1 MNNHRLKGLASE
13 MLFAARWYELVED
26 ESLTLITPDLDT
38 GWDFMIASSGIK
50 IQVKRWKR
58 KTNQNKWNLDIRRKR
73 NSGTG
78 NYTGKEFDYIA
89 IHNTE
94 TDKFIIADI
103 AQLINEDTG
112 KVKQNFSINALTN
125 LGMCHLVEV
134 SQGLASAVPFCYN
147 TKVIKG
153 HPNEVQSSTV

>member
-38 GWDFMIASSGIK
+38 GWDFMIASSCIK
-50 IQVKRWKR
+50 VQVKRHTKSKR
-58 KTNQNKWNLDIRRKR
+58 YNPYNLDLRRRR
-73 NSGTG
+73 NKGTG
-78 NYTGKEFDYIA
+78 NYTGKEFDYLA

-94 TDKFIIADI
+94 SDEFIIAD
-103 AQLINEDTG
+103 
-112 KVKQNFSINALTN
+112 VKQLMNGDVMKQSVGIKSLTN

>member
-1 MNNHRLKGLASE
+1 MNGWKTGDDCMKTHRLRGLASE

-58 KTNQNKWNLDIRRKR
+58 KTNQNKVNLDIRRKR
-73 NSGTG
+73 NKGTG

-89 IHNTE
+89 VHDTE
-94 TDKFIIADI
+94 SDEFIIAD
-103 AQLINEDTG
+103 
-112 KVKQNFSINALTN
+112 VKQLMRGDVMKQSVGIKSLQN
-125 LGMCHLVEV
+125 LGMCQL
-134 SQGLASAVPFCYN
+134 
-147 TKVIKG
+147 IKL
-153 HPNEVQSSTV
+153 STIV

>member
-1 MNNHRLKGLASE
+1 MKTHRLRGLASE

-58 KTNQNKWNLDIRRKR
+58 KKNQNKWNLDIRRKR

-94 TDKFIIADI
+94 TDKFIVADVNQI
-103 AQLINEDTG
+103 MEDG
-112 KVKQNFSINALTN
+112 KVKQNFSINRLKDLT
-125 LGMCHLVEV
+125 LCHLVEV
-134 SQGLASAVPFCYN
+134 STMPPEAP
-147 TKVIKG
+147 
-153 HPNEVQSSTV
+153 